1 MGAYH
6 RRPPQSPAPLPFSQ
20 IRGFHGD
27 LPTPPP
33 PITRQRTGRHKMGD
47 KCDKFGRLCNGNG
60 GEDEGK
66 GVKWGR
72 KDIKVN
78 GGGGGSY

>member
-1 MGAYH
+1 
-6 RRPPQSPAPLPFSQ
+6 
-20 IRGFHGD
+20 
-27 LPTPPP
+27 
-33 PITRQRTGRHKMGD
+33 MGD

-78 GGGGGSY
+78 GGGRGVILNLSSQLDGILN